1 MFRRLCFEE
10 KKIMNILLK
19 TILEKL
25 SGSSSI
31 EKIAAK
37 KFLGKLFWFGFYVI
51 LVLLI
56 FVAAQRTVQSEIGKE
71 LVGGIIEEI
80 PFGEQ
85 LNSIL
90 ETVADYG
97 EEVKETTEQFAA
109 DSVLVSLCK
118 TLFMVWITPLFE
130 LLVKKEPDIIVLP
143 IDSKTAS
150 CGLARMLKLAL
161 KCLGFVVRLVLTV
174 LIFDPIKEGLDA
186 FDPTVAMVVALT
198 FFTLLFLLVGFC
210 RAVLNG
216 TTAESGVIR
225 SYVADILPG
234 FFEVFCFQQ
243 SLSLAV
249 CHDDSASLRMA
260 AAGDFPC
267 PAVLVREGSGAG
279 QERV

>member
-1 MFRRLCFEE
+1 VFRRLCFEE

-71 LVGGIIEEI
+71 LVGSIIGEI

-90 ETVADYG
+90 ETVVDYG
-97 EEVKETTEQFAA
+97 EEVKETTEQFTA

-118 TLFMVWITPLFE
+118 TLFM
-130 LLVKKEPDIIVLP
+130 
-143 IDSKTAS
+143 
-150 CGLARMLKLAL
+150 
-161 KCLGFVVRLVLTV
+161 
-174 LIFDPIKEGLDA
+174 
-186 FDPTVAMVVALT
+186 
-198 FFTLLFLLVGFC
+198 
-210 RAVLNG
+210 
-216 TTAESGVIR
+216 
-225 SYVADILPG
+225 
-234 FFEVFCFQQ
+234 
-243 SLSLAV
+243 
-249 CHDDSASLRMA
+249 
-260 AAGDFPC
+260 
-267 PAVLVREGSGAG
+267 
-279 QERV
+279 